1 MTIRNRIAFQFSLIV
16 GGLLLAFSV
25 LIYLTS
31 AANRRGEFRNRL
43 EQKART
49 TVRLLVEVQEVDRQL
64 LRIID
69 RNTLNKLFYE
79 RVLVFDNGNRLLY
92 ASIDDDSIR
101 VEPALLT
108 RIRQEGV
115 VRTTVAGREVVGFR
129 YDERAAPVVAVAS
142 AYDVTGQRELADLRQ
157 TLLWSLLGG
166 VALTIG
172 LGVLFAGQSLRPI
185 SRLNQQI
192 STINDRN
199 LQQRLDEGR
208 RRDEVDKLAINF
220 NQVLERLQRAFEGQ
234 RQFVSHASHELRTP
248 LAALKSEIQ
257 LGLRGSLSPEQHRQ
271 VLQTLLADTE
281 RLITLTNSLL
291 FLARTLETAGRAGF
305 KPVRLDDVCF
315 LAQTELQMAR
325 PTYQIRISYE
335 PLPQTD
341 TETVVQGNEALLKQ
355 VVLNLLDNACKYA
368 PDHTA
373 YVCIAPGL
381 RECRVAVSDYGI
393 GIPPSQIANLF
404 TPFFRANN
412 VLGYEGVGIGLSIC
426 ERIVELHQGRIEV
439 SSELGRGSTF
449 TLILPVSNAL

>member
-1 MTIRNRIAFQFSLIV
+1 MTIRNRIALQFSLIV

-69 RNTLNKLFYE
+69 RNTLTVLFNE
-79 RVLVFDNGNRLLY
+79 RVLVFDDRNRLLY

-101 VEPALLT
+101 VEPTLLT
-108 RIRQEGV
+108 QIRQDGL
-115 VRTTVAGREVVGFR
+115 VRTTIDGREVVGFR
-129 YDERAAPVVAVAS
+129 YDERATPVVAVAS
-142 AYDVTGQRELADLRQ
+142 AYDVTGRRELADLRQ
-157 TLLWSLLGG
+157 TLFWSLLGG

-172 LGVLFAGQSLRPI
+172 LGIVFAGQSLRPI
-185 SRLNQQI
+185 SRLNEQI
-192 STINDRN
+192 STINARN
-199 LQQRLDEGR
+199 LQQRIGEGNG
-208 RRDEVDKLAINF
+208 RDEVARLAANF

-257 LGLRGSLSPEQHRQ
+257 LSLRGSLTPQQHSQ

-281 RLITLTNSLL
+281 RLINLTNSLL
-291 FLARTLETAGRAGF
+291 FLARTSETAGRAEF

-315 LAQTELQMAR
+315 LAQTELQMAH
-325 PTYQIRISYE
+325 PAYQIRLSYD

-341 TETVVQGNEALLKQ
+341 AETVVQGSEALLKQ
-355 VVLNLLDNACKYA
+355 VVLNLLDNACKYT

-373 YVCIAPGL
+373 HLRIIPGL
-381 RECRVAVSDYGI
+381 QQCQIAITDQGI
-393 GIPPSQIANLF
+393 GIPPEQIANLF
-404 TPFFRANN
+404 TPFFRADNA
-412 VLGYEGVGIGLSIC
+412 LGYEGAGIGLSIC
-426 ERIVELHQGRIEV
+426 ERIAELHQGRIEV
-439 SSELGRGSTF
+439 SSQLGKGSTF
-449 TLILPVSNAL
+449 TLVLPTSSSL